1 MPRRPVPE
9 VDLPPPWGPAL
20 AQFLAEMGQVRGL
33 SANTLDAYR
42 RDLRRYLSAL
52 AAAGTASIADVDRA
66 QVTCLLSRL
75 RDEGRTP
82 ATVARNLTSM
92 RRFHL
97 FALRR
102 GWSSTDPTQA
112 LVPPR
117 LERVLPDVLT
127 VDQAERLLTAPDVS
141 TPLGQR
147 DRAVLEMLYATG
159 ITVSELTALH
169 LDALEP
175 DHSLVRIAGR
185 AGRARLVPLGRPAA
199 VQLGMYLARSR
210 PLLAQAMSDDTVF
223 LNGRGQG
230 LSRMGVWTLCRTAA
244 GRAGITGRISPHTLR
259 HSFAAHLLD
268 GGADLRVVQEL
279 LGHADLSTTQ
289 VYTRLEPADLRQVHR
304 RYHPRG

>member
-1 MPRRPVPE
+1 
-9 VDLPPPWGPAL
+9 L

-52 AAAGTASIADVDRA
+52 AAAGTARIADVDRA
-66 QVTCLLSRL
+66 QVTRLLAQL
-75 RDEGRTP
+75 RDQGRTP

-97 FALRR
+97 FALRC
-102 GWSSTDPTQA
+102 GWSTVDPTQA
-112 LVPPR
+112 LAPPR
-117 LERVLPDVLT
+117 LQRVLPDVLT
-127 VDQAERLLTAPDVS
+127 VDQVEQLLVAPDVS

-147 DRAVLEMLYATG
+147 DRAALEMLYATG
-159 ITVSELTALH
+159 ITVSELTALR

-185 AGRARLVPLGRPAA
+185 AGRARMVPLGRPAA
-199 VQLGMYLARSR
+199 VQLAAYLGRSR
-210 PLLAQAMSDDTVF
+210 PRLVQAMSDDIVF
-223 LNGRGQG
+223 LNSRGQG

-244 GRAGITGRISPHTLR
+244 RRAGIKGRISPHTLR

-268 GGADLRVVQEL
+268 GGAELRVVQEL

-289 VYTRLEPADLRQVHR
+289 VYARLEPGDLRQVHR